1 MKTWLR
7 RTLIVLAVLLGLT
20 VAALAWLVATFDPN
34 RYKGVAIDWMKTEHN
49 RTLAIDGPIRLSVFP
64 RIEVQ
69 LSKVALSEHGRA
81 ERFAAIDEAAMA
93 VQLMPLLRKQLVVD
107 RITAR
112 GVSVVYTRD
121 AKGRRN
127 IDDLLSA
134 GTAAPTPPATPP
146 AAAPPPAAGQPV
158 QFDVSRIELADV
170 KATLRDDLIPLRGDI
185 VLQSLVTGR
194 VADKV
199 ETPVDLQV
207 QLALQEPAVKGVL
220 SGSTR
225 LTPDLAT
232 GSVRLA
238 DMQLSYRGDVPGA
251 SAIDTTLKGA
261 LAYDGAKGSVQASG
275 LDWSFGATAGT
286 LKVAGSSLKA
296 EKFEYDPARK
306 ALALANLQLRLAA
319 SQARENLAFDLDW
332 PSLAVTGD
340 TLQGS
345 ALSGRVAVSGTHAL
359 EGRFQTA
366 APAGN
371 FDLMRVPGFALALQG
386 KSGGRTVEGKLG
398 GDLQLRAAQSA
409 LGVDKLAL
417 QATLL
422 EPGLP
427 PLALNLG
434 GTLGASPKEAHWNL
448 TGKLNTNQFSTDG
461 RAQLGGKVPQLQ
473 AQARF
478 DTLDVNKLLGEPAPQ
493 QQAPTSAPAPGGD
506 TPVQMTGLDSVNGQF
521 ALRAGTLIVRQYRVD
536 DAVLEATL
544 DAGVLKIG
552 KLHGRAWGGTI
563 DASGFA
569 DSRASSVG
577 VKLAASSVNI
587 QALLKDVAGKDLLEG
602 TGRVTADLRTQ
613 GKTVNELRSRL
624 AGDAAVQL
632 RDGAV
637 KGVNLAQSL
646 RRAKASLGSSQD
658 AVEKAKQTE
667 KTDFSEMS
675 ASFQIADGVARSTDL
690 DAKSPFLRLGGAGSA
705 DVGRGRID
713 YTARATVA
721 NTSKGQEGADLEA
734 LKGITVPV
742 LLSGPFEAIDW
753 KIQWSAIAAGM
764 AKSRVGDK
772 LKDQEDKLKDR
783 LKDKLGIAKPAAP
796 AASAASAPPP
806 ATPKDKL
813 KDKLKG
819 LLK

>member
-34 RYKGVAIDWMKTEHN
+34 QYKGLAIDWMKTERN

-81 ERFAAIDEAAMA
+81 ERFASIEEAAMA
-93 VQLMPLLRKQLVVD
+93 VQLMPLLRRQLVVD

-121 AKGRRN
+121 AKGVRN

-134 GTAAPTPPATPP
+134 GTAAPTPPAATPAP
-146 AAAPPPAAGQPV
+146 AASQPV

-170 KATLRDDLIPLRGDI
+170 KATVRDDLIPLRGDI

-194 VADKV
+194 VADQV

-207 QLALQEPAVKGVL
+207 QVALQEPAVKGVL

-238 DMQLSYRGDVPGA
+238 AMQLGYRGDVPGA

-275 LDWSFGATAGT
+275 IDWSFGATAGT

-296 EKFEYDPARK
+296 DKFEYDPARK

-386 KSGGRTVEGKLG
+386 KSGGRSVEGKLG

-417 QATLL
+417 QATLV

-427 PLALNLG
+427 PLALDLG
-434 GTLGASPKEAHWNL
+434 GTLGASPKEAQWNL

-461 RAQLGGKVPQLQ
+461 RARLGGKVPQLQ
-473 AQARF
+473 VQARF
-478 DTLDVNKLLGEPAPQ
+478 DKLDVNQLLGEPAPQ
-493 QQAPTSAPAPGGD
+493 QAPASAPAPGGD

-521 ALRAGTLIVRQYRVD
+521 ALRAGTLIFRQYRVD

-544 DAGVLKIG
+544 DTGVLKIG

-569 DSRASSVG
+569 DSRASSLG

-624 AGDAAVQL
+624 AGDAALQL

-646 RRAKASLGSSQD
+646 RRAKASLGASQD
-658 AVEKAKQTE
+658 AVERAKQTE

-753 KIQWSAIAAGM
+753 KIQWSAIAAGL
-764 AKSRVGDK
+764 AKSRAGEK

-796 AASAASAPPP
+796 AASAASAPV
-806 ATPKDKL
+806 TPKDKL